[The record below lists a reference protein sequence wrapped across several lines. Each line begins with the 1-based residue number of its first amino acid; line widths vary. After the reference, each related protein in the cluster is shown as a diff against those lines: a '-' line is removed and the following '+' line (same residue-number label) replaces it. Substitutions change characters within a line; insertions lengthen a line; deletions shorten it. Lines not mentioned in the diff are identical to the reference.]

1 MEKDPIKPNLT
12 SSASVKGK
20 KDIARSKEH
29 QKSFRILERTNASSS
44 VQSNKYPSSSV
55 QSKPATGGGPD
66 IGYQFRG
73 AEQSKSSS
81 RKGLGQSRIGRGGES
96 VLSADG
102 EERQKRNGKSDSTEK
117 GSVHEGVNGSIRR
130 DGDVRDEVVR
140 NTEEAEMLDGEQ
152 GNHHVE
158 SDVSIQGIPHSQ
170 NHAGRND
177 GLLENLCDNAAGK
190 DDRMLLEEDEGSQ
203 AF

>member
-1 MEKDPIKPNLT
+1 M
-12 SSASVKGK
+12 
-20 KDIARSKEH
+20 
-29 QKSFRILERTNASSS
+29 
-44 VQSNKYPSSSV
+44 
-55 QSKPATGGGPD
+55 
-66 IGYQFRG
+66 
-73 AEQSKSSS
+73 
-81 RKGLGQSRIGRGGES
+81 GQSRIGRGGES

-102 EERQKRNGKSDSTEK
+102 EERQKRNGKPDSTER
-117 GSVHEGVNGSIRR
+117 GSMHEGVNGSIRR

-203 AF
+203 AC